1 MNSPK
6 RLWCHTGF
14 FPARHWQA
22 VLGADAAACHRAC
35 TPRPASRAFSGVC
48 RGCPIPASASPPAW
62 KPPCFPPPPLET
74 TVPSPRNQRHCDI
87 SPVAKGTTGTA
98 SPVGTLSAAALV
110 VTSPRFWQLAHAAGS
125 DAFAPAP
132 HPAGPVLACAR
143 RLGQLWVSGR
153 GSGRELGNLMGFPGG
168 CLLVP
173 RGHTTA
179 SSAPCGSLGSSQ
191 HPGCWHNSPAGLK
204 QKRGRP
210 PTHPTGLRGL
220 TVHAA
225 PRGEGR
231 RLTFGRD
238 SSKP

>member
-1 MNSPK
+1 MPHWVFSCSPLAGGAGG
-6 RLWCHTGF
+6 RRCCLPQGLHT
-14 FPARHWQA
+14 P
-22 VLGADAAACHRAC
+22 
-35 TPRPASRAFSGVC
+35 SRKPSIQRGLSGVSDPSFC
-48 RGCPIPASASPPAW
+48 LPSCLETPMLW
-62 KPPCFPPPPLET
+62 PPPPLET
-74 TVPSPRNQRHCDI
+74 TAPSPRNQRHCDI

-98 SPVGTLSAAALV
+98 SPVGSLSAAALV

-231 RLTFGRD
+231 RLTFSRD
-238 SSKP
+238 SSEP